1 MSTIKNQLKIAHN
14 KLIKKNISSAYL
26 DTELL
31 LSFVIGKPREYILA
45 HLDFK
50 LTKNQILK
58 FNKLI
63 AARAKNIPLA
73 YLTQVKEFYG
83 RNFYIDRRVLVPRPE
98 TEMIIEECKMQNE
111 ECRMKNA
118 PACRR
123 GRECKNNTYVID
135 VGTGSGCIII
145 TLTKELKYKN
155 LKFLATDISKDAL
168 TVARKNAK
176 LHGVDK
182 KIKFLQGNL
191 LDPILKNK
199 KFVIRHLP
207 AACLSGRQGR
217 QGSSFVICA
226 NLPYLTPV
234 QIKNSPTIKYE
245 PKLALSA
252 GKDGLKYYRK
262 LAKQLSCFCH
272 CEESA
277 RFALAKARRAT
288 KQSRP
293 KITLLCEIDP
303 KQSNAIKT
311 IFSFAKNITIKKD
324 LAGRDR
330 LAIIKL

>member
-1 MSTIKNQLKIAHN
+1 MDISQVITQAYQKLNKVKIN
-14 KLIKKNISSAYL
+14 SASL
-26 DTELL
+26 DAEIL
-31 LSFVIGKPREYILA
+31 LSFVIGKPREYMLA
-45 HLDFK
+45 HPEFK
-50 LTKNQILK
+50 LRKNQILK

-63 AARAKNIPLA
+63 VARAKNIPLA

-83 RNFYIDRRVLVPRPE
+83 RNFYVDRRVLVPRPE
-98 TEMIIEECKMQNE
+98 TEMIIEECRMQNE
-111 ECRMKNA
+111 ECRMQNT
-118 PACRR
+118 
-123 GRECKNNTYVID
+123 ECKNNTYVVD

-191 LDPILKNK
+191 LEPILKNK
-199 KFVIRHLP
+199 KFVIRH
-207 AACLSGRQGR
+207 
-217 QGSSFVICA
+217 SSFVICA
-226 NLPYLTPV
+226 NLPYLTPA
-234 QIKNSPTIKYE
+234 QIKNSPTIKHE

-252 GKDGLKYYRK
+252 GKDGLKYYRE

-277 RFALAKARRAT
+277 RFALTKARRAT

-303 KQSNAIKT
+303 KQNKTIKT

-330 LAIIKL
+330 LAVIKF